1 MKASYAAAV
10 ADTIVFVDSSE
21 IREGKLEEVRKAVGE
36 MAAFVEANE
45 PDPISYQVYLSDD
58 GRRMTVVQV
67 HPNSASMER
76 HMDVA
81 GPIFAR
87 FGELLELRTV
97 DVYGVPS
104 EKVLQQLR
112 GKAQLLGT
120 ATVEVH
126 DFQAGFARVASGE
139 AGY

>member
-1 MKASYAAAV
+1 M

-21 IREGKLEEVRKAVGE
+21 IREGKLAEVRTAVAE
-36 MAAFVEANE
+36 MAAFVEGNE
-45 PDPISYQVYLSDD
+45 PDPISYQVYFSRD

-67 HPNSASMER
+67 HPNSASMEH
-76 HMDVA
+76 HMEVS

-87 FGELLELRTV
+87 FRDLLELRTV

-126 DFQAGFARVASGE
+126 DFQAGFARSRSVD